1 MLHSAQQLAH
11 LRHRVLGIGTTL
23 VFVLLAIL
31 LVAMPAIPSLAAAP
45 LPYPTTPPGCQ
56 QLVLNGGFEN
66 GGLTSWGTQGQVAP
80 DSSVKFSGNFSARIG
95 LTALDPNQNVSSEIR
110 QTIVL
115 PNNSDIALS
124 FKYYPRFDL
133 NIADADVQ
141 FVDVRR
147 TDGTRIPIIPAA
159 KQNLLTWQS
168 VDNVSLNTV
177 AGQQIELIFGVN
189 NDGVGSRTWMYVD
202 DVSIIVCPATPTPT
216 WTPTITLTPLPTAT
230 TTPVP
235 AGCISDVILNNSF
248 EDDLFWVFGDDP
260 VPAAY
265 SGVEKHT
272 GLRSVRMGIDP
283 ALGAYVQNKESFSSI
298 RQPMQISPLATS
310 ASLTWW
316 RLDRSEEAPIPD
328 PGPAA
333 DRQDVILLNP
343 DFSTAGILSR
353 TRQNSGTWQQQP
365 PVDLTSYRGK
375 SLLLYFNVF
384 NDGNGLRT
392 WQFVDDVTL
401 TVCYPPTPTSTPAP
415 PPTETPTP
423 TITATNTPVPTDTPF
438 MSVIGPGGGEPDV
451 IPAQSDLRPPDTV
464 IIKTSPT
471 EEVLW
476 FGRSPSEV
484 LTWIG
489 IMLGGLAI
497 IGLLAGLIWQY
508 RGSGPSS

>member
-1 MLHSAQQLAH
+1 LLHSAQQNSKPAH
-11 LRHRVLGIGTTL
+11 RILGAL
-23 VFVLLAIL
+23 VVFAFALLATL
-31 LVAMPAIPSLAAAP
+31 AGMPAAPSLAAAP
-45 LPYPTTPPGCQ
+45 LPYPTAPSGCQ
-56 QLVLNGGFEN
+56 QLVVNGDFSNPNLGDWN
-66 GGLTSWGTQGQVAP
+66 PQPVVVSDQAVRVGTTG
-80 DSSVKFSGNFSARIG
+80 FSARIG
-95 LTALDPNQNVSSEIR
+95 LQSNGGVQNVASIRQGITIPPNQSAQLRFDYFPKVNFIEESDADRQIVTIIAANGNELKIIDQKENGGQWLPFVYDLSPYSG
-110 QTIVL
+110 QTITLV
-115 PNNSDIALS
+115 
-124 FKYYPRFDL
+124 FE
-133 NIADADVQ
+133 
-141 FVDVRR
+141 VR
-147 TDGTRIPIIPAA
+147 
-159 KQNLLTWQS
+159 
-168 VDNVSLNTV
+168 
-177 AGQQIELIFGVN
+177 
-189 NDGVGSRTWMYVD
+189 NDGVRSVTWMNVD
-202 DVSIIVCPATPTPT
+202 DVSVIICPATPTPT
-216 WTPTITLTPLPTAT
+216 WTPTITLTPSPTPS
-230 TTPVP
+230 TTPLPV
-235 AGCISDVILNNSF
+235 GCISDVILNNSF

-353 TRQNSGTWQQQP
+353 TRQNTGTWQQQP

-401 TVCYPPTPTSTPAP
+401 TVCYPPTPTSTPTT

-423 TITATNTPVPTDTPF
+423 TITATNTPVPTDTPS
-438 MSVIGPGGGEPDV
+438 MGAIGAGGGEPDV
-451 IPAQSDLRPPDTV
+451 IPAQSGLRPPDTV
-464 IIKTSPT
+464 IVKTGPT

>member
-1 MLHSAQQLAH
+1 MLHSAQQNSKST
-11 LRHRVLGIGTTL
+11 HRILGVLV
-23 VFVLLAIL
+23 VFAFALLAIL
-31 LVAMPAIPSLAAAP
+31 AAMPAAPTLAAAP

-56 QLVLNGGFEN
+56 QLILNGGFEN
-66 GGLTSWGTQGQVAP
+66 GGLTSWSTQGQVAP

-95 LTALDPNQNVSSEIR
+95 LTAIDPNQNLSSEIR

-115 PNNSDIALS
+115 PSNSDISLS

-216 WTPTITLTPLPTAT
+216 WTPTITLTPSPTPS
-230 TTPVP
+230 TTPLPV
-235 AGCISDVILNNSF
+235 GCVSDVILNNSF

-265 SGVEKHT
+265 SGIEKRT

-283 ALGAYVQNKESFSSI
+283 ALGAFVQNKVSFSSI
-298 RQPMQISPLATS
+298 RQPFQISNLATS

-343 DFSTAGILSR
+343 DFSTAGILCGRARTPARGSNSR
-353 TRQNSGTWQQQP
+353 PSI
-365 PVDLTSYRGK
+365 S
-375 SLLLYFNVF
+375 
-384 NDGNGLRT
+384 
-392 WQFVDDVTL
+392 
-401 TVCYPPTPTSTPAP
+401 PPTAASHCCSTSMSSTTATACAPGSSSTTSPSPSATHPPPRQRRRHRPQKRPRRRSRRPIPRSRQIRRPWERLAPAAASPTSFRHSLASVL
-415 PPTETPTP
+415 PT
-423 TITATNTPVPTDTPF
+423 
-438 MSVIGPGGGEPDV
+438 
-451 IPAQSDLRPPDTV
+451 
-464 IIKTSPT
+464 
-471 EEVLW
+471 
-476 FGRSPSEV
+476 RS
-484 LTWIG
+484 
-489 IMLGGLAI
+489 
-497 IGLLAGLIWQY
+497 
-508 RGSGPSS
+508 

>member
-1 MLHSAQQLAH
+1 MFHSAQQLSQSA
-11 LRHRVLGIGTTL
+11 HRVLGVVV
-23 VFVLLAIL
+23 VFAFALLAIL
-31 LVAMPAIPSLAAAP
+31 AAMPAAPSLVAAP

-56 QLVLNGGFEN
+56 QLILNGGFEN
-66 GGLTSWGTQGQVAP
+66 GGLTSWSTQGQVAP

-95 LTALDPNQNVSSEIR
+95 LTAIDPNQNLSSEIR
-110 QTIVL
+110 QTIIL
-115 PNNSDIALS
+115 PSNSDIALS

-216 WTPTITLTPLPTAT
+216 WTPTITLTPSPSPS
-230 TTPVP
+230 TTPLPV
-235 AGCISDVILNNSF
+235 GCISDVILNNSF

-265 SGVEKHT
+265 SGIEKHT

-283 ALGAYVQNKESFSSI
+283 ALGAFVQNKESFSSI
-298 RQPMQISPLATS
+298 RQPMQISSLATS

-343 DFSTAGILSR
+343 DFSTVAILSR
-353 TRQNSGTWQQQP
+353 TRLNTGAWQQQP
-365 PVDLTSYRGK
+365 PVDLTSFRGR

-401 TVCYPPTPTSTPAP
+401 TVCYPPTPTPTPMP
-415 PPTETPTP
+415 PPTNTPTP
-423 TITATNTPVPTDTPF
+423 TITATNTPVPSNTPA
-438 MSVIGPGGGEPDV
+438 MGAIGAGGGEPDV
-451 IPAQSDLRPPDTV
+451 IPAQSGLRPPDTV
-464 IIKTSPT
+464 IVKTSPS

>member
-1 MLHSAQQLAH
+1 MLHSIRQMSQPG
-11 LRHRVLGIGTTL
+11 HRILGIVTTL
-23 VFVLLAIL
+23 LFILLAVL
-31 LVAMPAIPSLAAAP
+31 LVAAPAFPSLTAAP

-56 QLVLNGGFEN
+56 QLVVNGGFEN
-66 GGLTSWGTQGQVAP
+66 GGITSWSVQGQAAP
-80 DSSVKFSGNFSARIG
+80 DSSVKFSDNFSARIG
-95 LTALDPNQNVSSEIR
+95 LTALDSNQNSSSEIR

-115 PNNSDIALS
+115 PTNSDISLS

-141 FVDVRR
+141 FVDVQKS
-147 TDGTRIPIIPAA
+147 DGTRIPIIPAA

-168 VDNVSLNTV
+168 IDNVSLNSV
-177 AGQQIELIFGVN
+177 AGQQIALIFGVN
-189 NDGVGSRTWMYVD
+189 NDGIGSRSWLYVD

-216 WTPTITLTPLPTAT
+216 WTPTITLTPSPTPT
-230 TTPVP
+230 TTPLP
-235 AGCISDVILNNSF
+235 AGCISDIILNGGF

-265 SGVEKHT
+265 SGGEKHS

-283 ALGAYVQNKESFSSI
+283 ALGALVQNRESFSSV
-298 RQPMQISPLATS
+298 RQPMQISSLATS

-316 RLDRSEEAPIPD
+316 RLDRSEEAPIAD
-328 PGPAA
+328 PGSIA

-343 DFSTAGILSR
+343 DLSTAAILSR
-353 TRQNSGTWQQQP
+353 TRQNNGSWQQQA
-365 PVDLTSYRGK
+365 PVDLTSFRGR

-401 TVCYPPTPTSTPAP
+401 TVCYPPTPTPTPTT
-415 PPTETPTP
+415 PPTNTPTP
-423 TITATNTPVPTDTPF
+423 TITATHTPLPTET
-438 MSVIGPGGGEPDV
+438 SVMRVGSVGRGEPDV
-451 IPAQSDLRPPDTV
+451 IPVQSTLPPSDSA
-464 IIKTSPT
+464 IAKTSST
-471 EEVLW
+471 EEGLW
-476 FGRSPSEV
+476 FGRSPSTV

-508 RGSGPSS
+508 RDAGRSS